1 MEAIHHHRVS
11 GTAHS
16 LKAVKPG
23 IPPSKRSTKLHS
35 KTADLRERRNQYQQL
50 ERVCELLQTGT
61 FQYNATSGQL
71 RCTKHT
77 KNLFGFPR
85 QSKLSLQHLYNCFPE
100 GYQQLRFSN
109 NLQLLISTGT
119 SFEEEFRIITADKCI
134 RWMRIGG
141 FKAAGKNQYTGYLQP
156 VPEKTSV
163 ADAVQEVL
171 NEKNRLLE
179 RITDGFFTVDL
190 QWNISNWN
198 KAAEEILQLPRQL
211 VLGRNIWDVFEDAV
225 SIRLYSE
232 LHRAIAQQRAVQF
245 EEYLSNRNIWLEI
258 SASPSDKDLTVF
270 FRNITERHEAEARL
284 NEINHTLAMKARA
297 LVASNTELERFAYVA
312 SHDLQEPLRMV
323 TSFLQRLEKK
333 CAGQIDEEARQYI
346 QFAVEGANRMRQL
359 ILDLLDYSRA
369 GLAAAEQEAI
379 QMQEVMNQVLL
390 VLQEPVQL
398 KQAVITVNPLPTVY
412 GTRTAIIQLMLN
424 LVGNAL
430 KYQKPLTPPE
440 ITVSAER
447 FFNEWLFCVTDNGIG
462 IDPAYQEKIFQ
473 VFQRLHTGPEYDGT
487 GIGLSICK
495 KIIERH
501 GGKIW
506 VESTPD
512 NGSRFYFTL
521 PNPEPSAQPAS

>member
-1 MEAIHHHRVS
+1 MEAIHHHRAS
-11 GTAHS
+11 GAAHS
-16 LKAVKPG
+16 LKAVQPGGKP
-23 IPPSKRSTKLHS
+23 PKRTSTLHP
-35 KTADLRERRNQYQQL
+35 KTADVQALRKQNQEL
-50 ERVCELLQTGT
+50 EQVCNRLQTGI
-61 FQYNATSGQL
+61 FQYNSSTGQL
-71 RCTKHT
+71 SCSKYTKTLLGFRRQT
-77 KNLFGFPR
+77 KI
-85 QSKLSLQHLYNCFPE
+85 SLQQLYQCFPE

-119 SFEEEFRIITADKCI
+119 AFDEEFRIITADKRI

-141 FKAAGKNQYTGYLQP
+141 MKASGKSRFTGYLQP
-156 VPEKTSV
+156 LAEKISV

-232 LHRAIAQQRAVQF
+232 LHRAIAQQRVVQF

-270 FRNITERHEAEARL
+270 FRNITERHEAEAKL
-284 NEINHTLAMKARA
+284 NEMNHTLALKARA
-297 LVASNTELERFAYVA
+297 LIASNTELERFAYVA

-323 TSFLQRLEKK
+323 SSFLQRLDKK
-333 CAGQIDEEARQYI
+333 CKDQIDEEARQYI
-346 QFAVEGANRMRQL
+346 KYAVDGADRMRQL

-369 GLAAAEQEAI
+369 GLAAAEQESV

-390 VLQEPVQL
+390 VLQEPIQQ
-398 KQAVITVNPLPTVY
+398 KQACITVQPLPTVI

-430 KYQKPLTPPE
+430 KYQQPGTPPQ

-447 FFNEWLFCVTDNGIG
+447 FFQEWLFCVADNGIG
-462 IDPAYQEKIFQ
+462 IDPAYQDKIFQ
-473 VFQRLHTGPEYDGT
+473 VFQRLHTGTEYDGT

-506 VESTPD
+506 VESAPE

-521 PNPEPSAQPAS
+521 PNHEQEVQSAS